1 MIAPLLSL
9 MSVTKFDMPP
19 IGLVLEFKVWLI
31 TYLDYQNLDCRGA
44 FCSLSHHLQPV
55 AVALI
60 HLQSCYLISC
70 QP

>member
-1 MIAPLLSL
+1 MIAPLSSL
-9 MSVTKFDMPP
+9 MSVVKFDMPP
-19 IGLVLEFKVWLI
+19 IGLVIEFEVRPI

-44 FCSLSHHLQPV
+44 FCSLGHHLQPV

-60 HLQSCYLISC
+60 HLQSCCLISC

>member
-1 MIAPLLSL
+1 
-9 MSVTKFDMPP
+9 MSVMKFGMQPN
-19 IGLVLEFKVWLI
+19 GLVLEFEVRPI
-31 TYLDYQNLDCRGA
+31 TYLDYQNLNRRGA